1 MATGMQPEITPPLRL
16 ERFSSVRTIP
26 FRRQS
31 ISAWRVMHQVRN
43 DAPVVFELEA
53 QPAYFAMIYMQQV
66 KHCDLLADG
75 STKPVRRYERGNVCL
90 VDLSE
95 GAAIRLLGSIDGVG
109 VVVPFALVGEMSK
122 HFPKLPVRP
131 RLRRNAP
138 DPVLHKLAM
147 ALLPFL
153 GGDMDSGS
161 PAVRHILA
169 ALAVQMVC
177 EQRTFH

>member
-1 MATGMQPEITPPLRL
+1 MAAGKDLGTAAPLRL
-16 ERFSSVRTIP
+16 EHFPSLRNVP
-26 FRRQS
+26 FRDQA
-31 ISAWRVMHQVRN
+31 ISAWRVMHQMSSSRQ
-43 DAPVVFELEA
+43 DVFELDP

-75 STKPVRRYERGNVCL
+75 SARPARIYERGNVCF

-95 GAAIRLLGSIDGVG
+95 GAAIRLMGAIDGIALVI
-109 VVVPFALVGEMSK
+109 PFALIGEMSDR
-122 HFPKLPVRP
+122 FPTLPIRP
-131 RLRRNAP
+131 RPRRNSP
-138 DPVLHKLAM
+138 DPVLHKLGL

-153 GGDMDSGS
+153 AGDLESSS

-169 ALAVQMVC
+169 ALAVQLVC